1 MVRSSKHQPHIL
13 NWSWAD
19 LCPFEASSTLGSSL
33 NLRKKLKRNQNKNSM
48 VISRLERGRVF
59 TQQSQNSDQ
68 TSERHQTQGK
78 VQIVQQAGEKCML
91 RPCLKKMQSV
101 KRRKTWNLDI
111 TYVALNTVK
120 KKQCARLEDAYRWQT
135 GKNRKQRMTLIVW
148 RQRLLNVRC
157 GRLCFVEGKICKEV
171 FLATVM
177 RRFFFLFS
185 LPLHEQWKALGGG
198 HNPSMQ
204 SSNSNI
210 DGDEISQNYG
220 KGSYFLKV
228 FHTTTN
234 LQFPSSWRLL
244 LLKWSSASVQCT
256 EVLHQRPYERRI
268 QL

>member
-1 MVRSSKHQPHIL
+1 MSEKDAVCKKKENVKSRHHICCAKH
-13 NWSWAD
+13 
-19 LCPFEASSTLGSSL
+19 
-33 NLRKKLKRNQNKNSM
+33 
-48 VISRLERGRVF
+48 
-59 TQQSQNSDQ
+59 
-68 TSERHQTQGK
+68 
-78 VQIVQQAGEKCML
+78 
-91 RPCLKKMQSV
+91 CL
-101 KRRKTWNLDI
+101 
-111 TYVALNTVK
+111 K

-177 RRFFFLFS
+177 SRFFFLFS